1 MNGKRMVSRAA
12 RLLGRWGGLLG
23 LGLLASCMT
32 APAVSTPAQPPFTIA
47 EYAARAP
54 VEIAV
59 VPPAASTTFRSEDS
73 RRFRDHVYRQ
83 LILKGYTPLAPE
95 YVDGKLERLLA
106 RRVDRSERLRVSAL
120 KDAVEAEAFL
130 LLDVLSVTARPAGDQ
145 GSYRIEARAT
155 LLEGASGTVLFD
167 HRLPVSFDVDFG
179 ADEKLSP
186 PQVDDLLKRY
196 SSRLLTALP
205 ARRS

>member
-1 MNGKRMVSRAA
+1 
-12 RLLGRWGGLLG
+12 
-23 LGLLASCMT
+23 MT

-54 VEIAV
+54 VKIAE

-120 KDAVEAEAFL
+120 KDAVEAE
-130 LLDVLSVTARPAGDQ
+130 
-145 GSYRIEARAT
+145 
-155 LLEGASGTVLFD
+155 
-167 HRLPVSFDVDFG
+167 G